1 MNVEYSKNHAIT
13 YTELTP
19 EARLSVVG
27 GFNLV
32 QNIMTEYFESFKG
45 DNLRIMRNN
54 NAIWVVT
61 KTRLHFVKPA
71 KWQDLLSGKSY
82 TTKIKPIR
90 IDLESTF
97 RDENENLVF
106 CSKQEICVIDL
117 DSRKPRKI
125 STVDYPSDMAVEDSV
140 FHSSFFRLSEPFSED
155 DYVCKQK
162 VFSSDID
169 FSNHTNNVAYVR
181 FLMNTLPCEFLK
193 EFLITDFEIH
203 YINESRENQIL
214 KIYQKRKNN
223 SIEFLILS
231 GEDEIVRARALI
243 EKID

>member
-1 MNVEYSKNHAIT
+1 MNVEYSKKHAIT

-19 EARLSVVG
+19 EARLSLVG
-27 GFNLV
+27 SFNLV

-45 DNLRIMRNN
+45 DNLRIIKNN

-61 KTRLHFVKPA
+61 KTRLHFVKSA
-71 KWQDLLSGKSY
+71 KWQDLLIGKSY

-97 RDENENLVF
+97 RVENDDIVF

-117 DSRKPRKI
+117 DTRKLRKI
-125 STVDYPSDMAVEDSV
+125 STVDYPSDMMVENSV
-140 FHSSFFRLSEPFSED
+140 FHSSFSRLSEDFSDD

-181 FLMNTLPCEFLK
+181 FLVNTLPCEFFR

-203 YINESRENQIL
+203 YINESREGQIL
-214 KIYQKRKNN
+214 KIYQKRKDN
-223 SIEFLILS
+223 SVDFLALS
-231 GEDEIVRARALI
+231 GDDEIVRARALI
-243 EKID
+243 EKIL